1 MSLLSSILVL
11 SASLLMLWKT
21 SSVPPVEVEQSRDGP
36 TDESNVA
43 DDDDDDEDGAGG
55 AVFSGTGVLFS
66 VNFVLANT
74 NFFLGIV
81 FPCPTPVTSPTA
93 FVTFRTV
100 VDRYFLMPACTVT
113 FCCFSDANVL
123 IRSLTLVREF
133 VLTNLTVEP
142 VA

>member
-55 AVFSGTGVLFS
+55 AVISGTGVLFS

-113 FCCFSDANVL
+113 FCCFSGANVL
-123 IRSLTLVREF
+123 IRSFTLVREF

>member
-123 IRSLTLVREF
+123 IRSFTLVREF